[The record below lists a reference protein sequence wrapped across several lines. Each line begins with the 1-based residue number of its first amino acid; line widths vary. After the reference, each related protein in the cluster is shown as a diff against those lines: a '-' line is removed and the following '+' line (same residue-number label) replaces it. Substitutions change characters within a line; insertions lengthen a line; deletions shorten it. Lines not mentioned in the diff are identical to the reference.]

1 MSSPSTTAL
10 HRLHEAMNH
19 HDLEAFVACFAPEY
33 RSEQP
38 TRPSRNFTGRDQVR
52 TNWSAFFA
60 AVPDFHTDLLRAAE
74 AGDTVWAE
82 WRWTGTRGD
91 GSRLDLRGVTVFGV
105 RDDGFAWGRL
115 YMDQAEDTGE
125 DIDAR
130 MQDLTRRS

>member
-1 MSSPSTTAL
+1 MPTQATALL
-10 HRLHEAMNH
+10 HRLHEVMNQ
-19 HDLEAFVACFAPEY
+19 HDLESFVACFAPDY

-60 AVPDFHTDLLRAAE
+60 AVPDFHTELLRAVDG
-74 AGDTVWAE
+74 GDTVWAE
-82 WRWTGTRGD
+82 WHWTGTRGD

-105 RDDGFAWGRL
+105 RENSLTWGHL